1 MIENSLPISGAA
13 TALGNQ
19 GLRKGQKLTAVG
31 EDLNKVF
38 IKKGLTTPSLQLCNP
53 DTYDNAD
60 TYDLVRIGAGCV
72 AGSNLK
78 AFFRTAS
85 FLFRA
90 NPAKG
95 FIGLYMEIV

>member
-1 MIENSLPISGAA
+1 MTEDPLPISGAA

-53 DTYDNAD
+53 DTYM
-60 TYDLVRIGAGCV
+60 TPTFKPMCP
-72 AGSNLK
+72 
-78 AFFRTAS
+78 
-85 FLFRA
+85 
-90 NPAKG
+90 NPPRP
-95 FIGLYMEIV
+95 